1 MAELSDSIISLVHK
15 LLYWLFGKS
24 QAKNTMNTEL
34 INLYVDKL
42 LSEVG
47 ELTKT
52 RLLLESQLKYTEMLN
67 AELKKK
73 NVALEEQ
80 IEKLNKRKSKKEVD
94 TSDDQF

>member
-1 MAELSDSIISLVHK
+1 MVVLSKISSLVHI

-34 INLYVDKL
+34 VNLYVDKL
-42 LSEVG
+42 LNEVG

-52 RLLLESQLKYTEMLN
+52 RLLLEAQLKYTEMMN
-67 AELKKK
+67 IELKKK
-73 NVALEEQ
+73 NDELEQQ

>member
-1 MAELSDSIISLVHK
+1 MAVLSDSIISLVHI

-24 QAKNTMNTEL
+24 QVKNTMNAEL
-34 INLYVDKL
+34 INLYVEKL
-42 LSEVG
+42 LNEVG

-52 RLLLESQLKYTEMLN
+52 RLLLEAQLKYTEIMN
-67 AELKKK
+67 NDLKKK
-73 NVALEEQ
+73 NDALETQ